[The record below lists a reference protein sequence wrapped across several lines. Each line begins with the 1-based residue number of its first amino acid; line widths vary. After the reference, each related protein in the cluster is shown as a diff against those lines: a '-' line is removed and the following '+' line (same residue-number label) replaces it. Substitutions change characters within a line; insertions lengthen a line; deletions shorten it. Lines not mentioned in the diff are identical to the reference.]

1 MQSSL
6 LDYGFSVLAFY
17 KTAADLRVKVP
28 MILIYSSTL
37 DGYQYCTYTSC
48 SIKPIPKQSTVKS
61 ALSLKKG
68 ESG

>member
-37 DGYQYCTYTSC
+37 DGYQYCTYTS
-48 SIKPIPKQSTVKS
+48 
-61 ALSLKKG
+61 
-68 ESG
+68 